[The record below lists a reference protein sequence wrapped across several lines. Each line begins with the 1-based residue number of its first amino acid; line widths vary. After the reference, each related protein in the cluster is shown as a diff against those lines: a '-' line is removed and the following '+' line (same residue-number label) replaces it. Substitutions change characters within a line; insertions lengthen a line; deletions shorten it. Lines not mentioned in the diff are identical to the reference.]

1 MPEKDFSSSI
11 AKNIYITR
19 EDLAKKNISPKKA
32 KAVIEKLFSESK
44 KLLHNEIISKKY
56 QEALLNLNKVKELP
70 LSYSNRLYSS
80 LWELALA
87 VEEGSFFSVK
97 KNLEQ
102 IEQNLF
108 DSINQRETEKISANI
123 EDFKESVQ
131 SLLDIDNE
139 AEENYLSNNE
149 KNKDFRDQINKTAKD
164 LEDLLKTGTREK
176 SIRKNSRTKAV
187 N

>member
-1 MPEKDFSSSI
+1 M
-11 AKNIYITR
+11 
-19 EDLAKKNISPKKA
+19 
-32 KAVIEKLFSESK
+32 
-44 KLLHNEIISKKY
+44 IINKY
-56 QEALLNLNKVKELP
+56 QEALLNLNKVKEVP

-87 VEEGSFFSVK
+87 VEEGRFFSVK

-123 EDFKESVQ
+123 EEFKESVQ

-139 AEENYLSNNE
+139 TGENYLSNNE
-149 KNKDFRDQINKTAKD
+149 K
-164 LEDLLKTGTREK
+164 
-176 SIRKNSRTKAV
+176 
-187 N
+187 